1 MYVSVHVCPCQ
12 LDASRNQIKK
22 KVNLIILSLS
32 VLLPEVPIVS
42 DSSLAMGTG
51 FLPGGCQKPV
61 KINRYILGIVGI
73 KIPTILN
80 YPGVI

>member
-1 MYVSVHVCPCQ
+1 MCVSMPARCQ
-12 LDASRNQIKK
+12 QKPNLKRNK
-22 KVNLIILSLS
+22 LIILSLS
-32 VLLPEVPIVS
+32 VFPSEVP
-42 DSSLAMGTG
+42 DSSLAVGTG

-61 KINRYILGIVGI
+61 KINRYILGIVEI

>member
-1 MYVSVHVCPCQ
+1 MPAEIK
-12 LDASRNQIKK
+12 LKK
-22 KVNLIILSLS
+22 KKIDLIILSLS
-32 VLLPEVPIVS
+32 VFLSEDPIVS
-42 DSSLAMGTG
+42 DSSLAVGTG

-61 KINRYILGIVGI
+61 KINRYILGITEI